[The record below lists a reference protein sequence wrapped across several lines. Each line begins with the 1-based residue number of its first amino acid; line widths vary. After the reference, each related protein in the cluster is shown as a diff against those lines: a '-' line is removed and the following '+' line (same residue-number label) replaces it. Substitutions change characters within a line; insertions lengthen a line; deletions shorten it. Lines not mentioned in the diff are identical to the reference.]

1 MAKKTTTTK
10 QNHTE
15 PSWFAAL
22 KTFFTNERTRFIT
35 GLIISILTIYVGLA
49 LISFFFTGAA
59 DQSKIENVPLGD
71 LLTNRGSVEN
81 WTGVRGAYLSDLL
94 MNRWFGISSFMI
106 LFFLGS
112 VGAKLMNLNK
122 VSFWEK
128 PGDKSDFPKWQ
139 YDWNTYLWGGRY
151 VDRRVEKVNWLKIK
165 TVSIGYTLPK
175 AWMQKCGLDE
185 LRIFASGEN
194 LYTFTNY
201 SGIEPEIVDIRNGE
215 DVGSSYPLAR
225 KLTLGLTLKF

>member
-1 MAKKTTTTK
+1 
-10 QNHTE
+10 
-15 PSWFAAL
+15 
-22 KTFFTNERTRFIT
+22 
-35 GLIISILTIYVGLA
+35 
-49 LISFFFTGAA
+49 
-59 DQSKIENVPLGD
+59 
-71 LLTNRGSVEN
+71 
-81 WTGVRGAYLSDLL
+81 
-94 MNRWFGISSFMI
+94 
-106 LFFLGS
+106 
-112 VGAKLMNLNK
+112 MNLNK

-128 PGDKSDFPKWQ
+128 PGDNPDFPKWQ
-139 YDWNTYLWGGRY
+139 YDWDTYLWGGRY

-175 AWMQKCGLDE
+175 AWMKKYGLDE

-194 LYTFTNY
+194 LHTFTNY